1 MKYLLDVNA
10 LISLLH
16 ATHQQHATA
25 DNWAAG
31 KDLVLCPTAELGF
44 LRISSHPRGLRQTMA
59 DAELALAQFKKEQR
73 VSFIPDDL
81 SADGLGAPNSD
92 AVTDTYL
99 AKLAVRHNLRLAAF
113 DQGIK
118 HPAVELIA

>member
-25 DNWAAG
+25 FAWATG
-31 KDLVLCPTAELGF
+31 KDLVLCPISELGF
-44 LRISSHPRGLRQTMA
+44 LRISSHPRGLRQAVA
-59 DAELALAQFKKEQR
+59 DAELAVGQFKKEAR

-81 SADGLGAPNSD
+81 SADALGAPSSD
-92 AVTDTYL
+92 SVTDTYL
-99 AKLAVRHNLRLAAF
+99 AKLAGRHSLRLATF

-118 HPAVELIA
+118 HPAVELIV